1 MQTNFDAERVEH
13 LVRTYSDLIARISYT
28 WFSNTAD
35 VQDISQTVFLKL
47 LTGNTTFETAE
58 HERAWIIRMTLN
70 ACKDLKKS
78 FWRRQVSSIE
88 DAPEIPVAMPEL
100 EDNPVLAAVQS
111 LPLKYRNAIYLHY
124 YEGYQVQE
132 IAAMT
137 GERPNAVS
145 AHLSRGRKK
154 LRSLLGGSPY
164 EQASARI

>member
-1 MQTNFDAERVEH
+1 MKQPFDAGQVEY

-47 LTGNTTFETAE
+47 LTSRTTFETADL
-58 HERAWIIRMTLN
+58 ERAWIIRMTLN

-78 FWRRQVSSIE
+78 FWRRRVGSFE
-88 DAPEIPVAMPEL
+88 EAPEIAVPCPEL

-132 IAAMT
+132 IARMT
-137 GERPNAVS
+137 GETPNAVS

-154 LRSLLGGSPY
+154 LREMLGGDSY
-164 EQASARI
+164 EQASIRV

>member
-78 FWRRQVSSIE
+78 F
-88 DAPEIPVAMPEL
+88 
-100 EDNPVLAAVQS
+100 
-111 LPLKYRNAIYLHY
+111 
-124 YEGYQVQE
+124 
-132 IAAMT
+132 
-137 GERPNAVS
+137 
-145 AHLSRGRKK
+145 
-154 LRSLLGGSPY
+154 
-164 EQASARI
+164 

>member
-1 MQTNFDAERVEH
+1 MQTTFDERQVEY

-47 LTGNTTFETAE
+47 LTSRTTFETADI
-58 HERAWIIRMTLN
+58 ERAWIIRMTLN

-78 FWRRQVSSIE
+78 FWRRRVSGFDE
-88 DAPEIPVAMPEL
+88 NPEISIAMPEL

-132 IAAMT
+132 IAEMT
-137 GERPNAVS
+137 GETPNAVS

-154 LRSLLGGSPY
+154 LRGLLGGMFC
-164 EQASARI
+164 EQPV

>member
-1 MQTNFDAERVEH
+1 MQTTFDAEQVEY
-13 LVRTYSDLIARISYT
+13 LVRTYSNLIARISYT

-47 LTGNTTFETAE
+47 LTSRTTFETADI
-58 HERAWIIRMTLN
+58 ERAWIIRMTLN

-78 FWRRQVSSIE
+78 FWRRQVGSFE
-88 DAPEIPVAMPEL
+88 DAPEIAVAMPEL
-100 EDNPVLAAVQS
+100 EDHPVLAAVQA

-132 IAAMT
+132 IAELT
-137 GERPNAVS
+137 GETPNAVS

-154 LRSLLGGSPY
+154 LRGMLGGTSY
-164 EQASARI
+164 EASVRV